1 MDRSK
6 FDVVMYRSA
15 CCTIESRIAVS
26 PITSSGNRDD
36 NMKKKTLYNA
46 TLPTHEMNNNM
57 IIIINN
63 NGIGGEMH
71 WAAAA
76 VINRNAVVVGGA
88 PVRVQVRLLLVLT
101 TANRRVPGSSRLDS
115 RTRLFSYS
123 AVRGGSR
130 RRTFRSDRRQK

>member
-1 MDRSK
+1 
-6 FDVVMYRSA
+6 MYRSV
-15 CCTIESRIAVS
+15 CCTIESRRIAAG
-26 PITSSGNRDD
+26 PIASSGNGDD
-36 NMKKKTLYNA
+36 NIKKKKTLYNA

-63 NGIGGEMH
+63 NGISGEIH
-71 WAAAA
+71 RAAAA
-76 VINRNAVVVGGA
+76 MVINRNVVVGA
-88 PVRVQVRLLLVLT
+88 PVRVRVRLLLVLT
-101 TANRRVPGSSRLDS
+101 TASRRVPGSSRLDS

>member
-1 MDRSK
+1 
-6 FDVVMYRSA
+6 
-15 CCTIESRIAVS
+15 
-26 PITSSGNRDD
+26 
-36 NMKKKTLYNA
+36 
-46 TLPTHEMNNNM
+46 M

-76 VINRNAVVVGGA
+76 AVINRNVVVVVGA
-88 PVRVQVRLLLVLT
+88 PVRVRVRLLLVLT
-101 TANRRVPGSSRLDS
+101 TANRSVPGSSRLDS